1 MAGVAGRTISR
12 CRFLLALAATATA
25 GAGSPAFAQPVAGP
39 VAARIA
45 VVPFINISGNPADDW
60 IGAGIAETLTA
71 DLEGAGLVVVRGLS
85 VRPTSDPAA
94 GANATEPLLQA
105 GRALR
110 AAWVAGGTFQ
120 RLADR
125 IRVTT
130 RLVDVEAGTVFYASS
145 VDGALADLFDLQDA
159 VSAGIRAGL
168 DAGDAPT
175 AALRPTA
182 PAPEDPAATPRP
194 GRGPIA
200 GDAARATPRPDSPAP
215 PSRPDAP
222 PPRRSGAG
230 GERSPLI
237 LIDGPPPP
245 VAPETISR
253 DDDGRATVRAVP
265 IADPLRL
272 DGILDEGVFETTPS
286 FSGFIQ
292 QNPNEGAPAT
302 ERTEAWVFYDD
313 SNLYV
318 AARLWDSAPESRWV
332 ANEMQ
337 RDSFQIINNDYFSV
351 GLDTFYDRRNGFAFM
366 VTPIG
371 GFFDYEI
378 TDEGNPNNDW
388 NPIWDSRTGRFDG
401 GWTVEMEIPFKSLR
415 FRPGS
420 SQIWGL
426 QLGRRIR
433 WKNETAY
440 LTGVPI
446 SAGPGMFRL
455 SEAGTL
461 TGVDVPAGNRR
472 FEIKPYA
479 IGSVDSNLTATPQIV
494 NELDRNGGV
503 DVKYGVTQNLTADF
517 TLNTDFAQVEADE
530 AQVNLSR
537 FNLFFPEKREFFLEG
552 RGIFDFGR
560 PAGTRG
566 GVFRATRLGG
576 GFFGSSDTPQVFFSR
591 RIGLNEEAQTV
602 PIVGGGR
609 LTGKAGPFTVGAL
622 NILTDDAPEADA
634 VATNFTVLRIKRD
647 ILRRSRIGG
656 IFTGRSVSTDG
667 NGSNEAYG
675 LDAAFSFYDNVNFY
689 GYYARTRTPGL
700 EGNDTSYQAAFN
712 YGGDRYGL
720 QVEHLLVGDDFN
732 PEVGFKR
739 RPDGFERTYAMA
751 RFSPRPASIRAVR
764 KFTWEGSVDYIENA
778 AGLLETRIRQ
788 AAFSTELEN
797 SDRVGIDLEQRYD
810 YVPEAFE
817 AARVVPIEPGHYDYR
832 SIFASYSMGQQR
844 RVSGTLSLWRGGY
857 YNGEITSIGYRRG
870 RIEVTPQF
878 SLEPGVSINHIT
890 LPGDATYTAPLVTS
904 RVTYTFTPRMFFG
917 GLVQYSAV
925 GNSLSANLRLRWEYR
940 PGSEIFIVYN
950 DQRDTSAF
958 SLRDRHWP
966 VLENRA
972 FVVKFNRLFR
982 F

>member
-1 MAGVAGRTISR
+1 MAGVARRTISGWR
-12 CRFLLALAATATA
+12 LLLALAATAA
-25 GAGSPAFAQPVAGP
+25 PGAGSPASAQPAAGP
-39 VAARIA
+39 VSARIA

-60 IGAGIAETLTA
+60 IGAGIAETLAA
-71 DLEGAGLVVVRGLS
+71 DLEGAGLVVVRGLYI
-85 VRPTSDPAA
+85 RATGDQAA

-110 AAWVAGGTFQ
+110 AAWAAGGTFQ

-130 RLVDVEAGTVFYASS
+130 RLIDVEAGTVAHALS
-145 VDGALADLFDLQDA
+145 VDGQLADLFDLQDA
-159 VSAGIRAGL
+159 VTAGIRAGL
-168 DAGDAPT
+168 GSDDARAAAPVT
-175 AALRPTA
+175 AARA
-182 PAPEDPAATPRP
+182 VPATEGPETTPRP
-194 GRGPIA
+194 ADAGRE
-200 GDAARATPRPDSPAP
+200 RPLA
-215 PSRPDAP
+215 
-222 PPRRSGAG
+222 
-230 GERSPLI
+230 I
-237 LIDGPPPP
+237 VIDGPPAP
-245 VAPETISR
+245 VAPETIAR
-253 DDDGRATVRAVP
+253 DDDGRATVRAVRV
-265 IADPLRL
+265 DEPLRL
-272 DGILDEGVFETTPS
+272 DGVLDEGVFETTPS
-286 FSGFIQ
+286 LGGFIQ
-292 QNPNEGAPAT
+292 QNPDEGAPAT
-302 ERTEAWVFYDD
+302 ERTEAWVFYND

-351 GLDTFYDRRNGFAFM
+351 GLDTFYDRRNGVAFM

-388 NPIWDSRTGRFDG
+388 NPIWNSRTGRFDG

-415 FRPGS
+415 FRSGS
-420 SQIWGL
+420 SQVWGL

-479 IGSVDSNLTATPQIV
+479 IGAVDSNLTVTPQIR

-530 AQVNLSR
+530 AQINLSR

-566 GVFRATRLGG
+566 GAFRATRLGG

-591 RIGLNEEAQTV
+591 RIGLNEQAQTV

-634 VATNFTVLRIKRD
+634 VSTNFTVLRIKRD

-656 IFTGRSVSTDG
+656 IFTGRSVSTSG

-689 GYYARTRTPGL
+689 GYYARTRTPEL
-700 EGNDTSYQAAFN
+700 EGNDKSYQAAFN

-720 QVEHLLVGDDFN
+720 QIEHLLVGDDFN

-739 RPDGFERTYAMA
+739 RPDGFERTYAVA

-764 KFTWEGSVDYIENA
+764 QFTWEASVDYIENA
-778 AGLLETRIRQ
+778 GGLLETRIRQ
-788 AAFSTELEN
+788 AAFMTELEN
-797 SDRVGIDLEQRYD
+797 SDRIGIDLEQRYD
-810 YVPEAFE
+810 FVPEAFE

-844 RVSGTLSLWRGGY
+844 RVSGTLSLWQGGY
-857 YNGEITSIGYRRG
+857 YHGEITSIGYRRG

-890 LPGDATYTAPLVTS
+890 LPGDETYTAPLLTS